1 LLRFWLSITTFVVG
15 LTLTAIGLVN
25 QLENQPLNLIVAE
38 AELST
43 PTTYVM
49 IPNKV
54 LTAYPGKVSVTAN
67 NDGEVF
73 LAAGRESDIVGWIG
87 KAQYTEARLGVNQ
100 AKEEVIISEVE
111 RSGGGELADPR
122 GSDLW
127 RLEVAEDF
135 EGKISVPEGNEVG
148 VLIAAKGVDLAPR
161 KIMIEWDL
169 PDQGAPIAPITMV
182 GLGLMLAGA
191 IWSLW
196 LFITTYRKS
205 RITRSWR
212 GPRRPKFQLEFPKL
226 KKKKS
231 EPSQQPTSRRQAR
244 ALKFAALVL
253 IPATLAGCTP
263 DYQNPVLSPSPSPAQ
278 DILTPVMTKDQ
289 LKRVLEEITAVVSEA
304 DAELN
309 RESLEARVTG
319 PALIARRAA
328 YNIARRTENPEP
340 PAPLLASPIQLFL
353 PSATDTWPRSVMV
366 VTGEQTLTMMILR
379 QESARDQ
386 YRLYHYMDILPG
398 VDFPEVAAEEIGA
411 NTVKEDSKFLLMP
424 PSDLATA
431 VGSLLNE
438 GPDST
443 WSILVDGDNQYITD
457 VSSVQQTLAQTLSNA
472 NVTFDHKISPDD
484 MVLLTSGEG
493 GALVGIYMID
503 TYTIIPKS
511 PGDAVAIS
519 GQEAILLGAGG
530 SATGIET
537 RYGAMLLFHM
547 PAAGSESRVRLLGAT
562 QQLLTAV
569 SLGAR

>member
-25 QLENQPLNLIVAE
+25 QLENQPLNFITAE

-43 PTTYVM
+43 PTTFVM

-87 KAQYTEARLGVNQ
+87 KAQYSETRLGVNQ
-100 AKEEVIISEVE
+100 AKEEVVISEVE

-148 VLIAAKGVDLAPR
+148 VLIAAKGVDMAPR
-161 KIMIEWDL
+161 KIKIEWDL
-169 PDQGAPIAPITMV
+169 PDEGAPIAPITMV

-191 IWSLW
+191 FWSLW
-196 LFITTYRKS
+196 LFITSYRKS
-205 RITRSWR
+205 GITRNWR
-212 GPRRPKFQLEFPKL
+212 GPKRPKPQLKFPNL
-226 KKKKS
+226 KKNKTDAS
-231 EPSQQPTSRRQAR
+231 QPTSRREAR
-244 ALKFAALVL
+244 TLKFAALVL
-253 IPATLAGCTP
+253 VSATLAGCTP

-278 DILTPVMTKDQ
+278 DVLTPVMTKDQ
-289 LKRVLEEITAVVSEA
+289 VKRVLEEITAVLSEA

-309 RESLEARVTG
+309 RESIEARVSG
-319 PALIARRAA
+319 PALVARRAA
-328 YNIARRTENPEP
+328 YNIARRTENAEP

-379 QESARDQ
+379 QETARDQ
-386 YRLYHYMDILPG
+386 YRLYQYMDILPG

-424 PSDLATA
+424 PADLATA

-443 WSILVDGDNQYITD
+443 WSILVDGDNQYIAD
-457 VSSVQQTLAQTLSNA
+457 VSSVQQSLAQTLSNA

-547 PAAGSESRVRLLGAT
+547 PAAGSESRARLLGAT

>member
-1 LLRFWLSITTFVVG
+1 MRFWLSITTFVVG

-25 QLENQPLNLIVAE
+25 QIENQPLNFIVAE
-38 AELST
+38 AELTT

-54 LTAYPGKVSVTAN
+54 LTSYPGKVSVTAN

-87 KAQYTEARLGVNQ
+87 KAQYTETRLGVNQ

-127 RLEVAEDF
+127 RLEVAESF

-148 VLIAAKGVDLAPR
+148 ILIAAKGVDMAPR
-161 KIMIEWDL
+161 KIKIEWDL

-196 LFITTYRKS
+196 LFFTNYRKS
-205 RITRSWR
+205 GITRYWR
-212 GPRRPKFQLEFPKL
+212 GPRRPKMQFGLPKF
-226 KKKKS
+226 KKKKIETS
-231 EPSQQPTSRRQAR
+231 QPTSRREAR
-244 ALKFAALVL
+244 TLKFAALMLVS
-253 IPATLAGCTP
+253 ATLAGCTP
-263 DYQNPVLSPSPSPAQ
+263 DYQNPVLSPSPSAAQ
-278 DILTPVMTKDQ
+278 DTLTPVMTKDQ
-289 LKRVLEEITAVVSEA
+289 VKRVLEEITTVVAEA

-309 RESLEARVTG
+309 RESIEARVSG
-319 PALIARRAA
+319 PALVARRAA
-328 YNIARRTENPEP
+328 YNIARRTENPQP

-366 VTGEQTLTMMILR
+366 VTGEQTLTMMVLR

-386 YRLYHYMDILPG
+386 YRLYQYMDILPS
-398 VDFPEVAAEEIGA
+398 VDFPEVAAEEVGA

-424 PSDLATA
+424 PADLATA

-443 WSILVDGDNQYITD
+443 WSILVDGDNQYIAD

-493 GALVGIYMID
+493 GALVGLYMID

-547 PAAGSESRVRLLGAT
+547 PAAGSESRARLLGAT

>member
-1 LLRFWLSITTFVVG
+1 MRFWLSITTFVVG

-25 QLENQPLNLIVAE
+25 QLENQPLNFITAE

-87 KAQYTEARLGVNQ
+87 KAQYSETRLGVNQ
-100 AKEEVIISEVE
+100 AKEEVVISEVE

-148 VLIAAKGVDLAPR
+148 VLIAAKGVDMAPR
-161 KIMIEWDL
+161 KIKIEWDL

-182 GLGLMLAGA
+182 GLGLMLIGA
-191 IWSLW
+191 FWSLW
-196 LFITTYRKS
+196 LFITSYRKS
-205 RITRSWR
+205 GITRNWR
-212 GPRRPKFQLEFPKL
+212 GPKRPKPQLKYPNF
-226 KKKKS
+226 KKKKPES
-231 EPSQQPTSRRQAR
+231 SQPTSRREAR
-244 ALKFAALVL
+244 TLKFAALVL
-253 IPATLAGCTP
+253 VSATLAGCTP

-278 DILTPVMTKDQ
+278 DVLTPVMTKDQ
-289 LKRVLEEITAVVSEA
+289 VKRVLEEITAVVSEA

-309 RESLEARVTG
+309 RESIEARVSG
-319 PALIARRAA
+319 PALVARRAA

-379 QESARDQ
+379 QETARDQ
-386 YRLYHYMDILPG
+386 YRLYQYMDILPG
-398 VDFPEVAAEEIGA
+398 VDFPEVAAEEVGA

-424 PSDLATA
+424 PADLATA

-443 WSILVDGDNQYITD
+443 WSILVDGDNQYIAD
-457 VSSVQQTLAQTLSNA
+457 VSSVQQSLAQTLSNA

-547 PAAGSESRVRLLGAT
+547 PAAGSESRARLLGAT